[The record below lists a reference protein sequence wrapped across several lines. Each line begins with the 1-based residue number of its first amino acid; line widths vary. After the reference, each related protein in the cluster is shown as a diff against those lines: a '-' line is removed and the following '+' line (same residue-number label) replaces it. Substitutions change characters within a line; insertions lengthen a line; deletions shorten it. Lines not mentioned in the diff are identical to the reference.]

1 MQIDIKNIGLIKNA
15 SINLNGLTIIAGEN
29 DSGKSTAGKLLF
41 SIVKAVSR
49 HKEEFEEDRENNI
62 RNIVES
68 LYFRLRRKTNFDEN
82 IEIRKL
88 FHPMLF
94 LDDIN
99 LKSIEAVNERIEE
112 IKKNNIDSSIHDLL
126 VKLKN
131 ILVQEDNKIDSIR
144 NAFKKIA
151 YSEFLDDIINRKSKE
166 ANVVITENANS
177 ILEIKISN
185 NNTCDVHLYDDL
197 LFNDATIIETPMVL
211 NYQESIYK
219 ARAFFEPRDKDEILR
234 SLGVA
239 NIPLHVKDLDMKLRG
254 SVYGSRDSNKHKTSS
269 DIDNVINGRVI
280 YDHKKREF
288 KFARKNNDIYLILI
302 VASGIKAFGI
312 LQMLI
317 NGNFMDGRSLL
328 IIDEPEVHLH
338 PKWQLEY
345 VKVIVEICKIYDSKV
360 IITTHSPYIID
371 AFETYSKENTEF
383 YTSIR
388 NEDGSYN
395 IEKVDNMDIIYKKL
409 HEPFLKLEKDSLKD
423 FTW

>member
-29 DSGKSTAGKLLF
+29 DSGKSTIGKLLF
-41 SIVKAVSR
+41 SIVKAVGI

-62 RNIVES
+62 RSIVES
-68 LYFRLRRKTNFDEN
+68 LYFRLRRETNFDEN

-88 FHPMLF
+88 FYPMLF

-99 LKSIEAVNERIEE
+99 LKGVEAVNERIEE
-112 IKKNNIDSSIHDLL
+112 IKKNNIDSLIHDLL

-131 ILVQEDNKIDSIR
+131 ILVQEYNKIDGIR

-151 YSEFLDDIINRKSKE
+151 YSEFLGDIINRKSKE
-166 ANVVITENANS
+166 ANIVITENVNS

-185 NNTCDVHLYDDL
+185 NNTCDVCLYDDL

-219 ARAFFEPRDKDEILR
+219 ARAFFEYRNKDEALR
-234 SLGVA
+234 RLTAA

-269 DIDNVINGRVI
+269 DISNIINGRVI
-280 YDHKKREF
+280 YDHGKREF
-288 KFARKNNDIYLILI
+288 EFAKKNNDIYKILN

-317 NGNFMDGRSLL
+317 NGNFMDSRSLL

-345 VKVIVEICKIYDSKV
+345 VKVIVEICKIYYSKV
-360 IITTHSPYIID
+360 IITTHSPYIVD

-409 HEPFLKLEKDSLKD
+409 HEPFLKLEKDSLRD
-423 FTW
+423 FEW